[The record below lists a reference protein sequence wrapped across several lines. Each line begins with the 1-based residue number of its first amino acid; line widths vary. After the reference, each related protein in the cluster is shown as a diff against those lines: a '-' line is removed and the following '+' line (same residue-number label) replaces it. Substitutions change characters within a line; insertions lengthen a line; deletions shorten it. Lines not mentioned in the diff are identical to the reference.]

1 MLEFGFNKIDEIDED
16 YLQIFTIPCECIY
29 ITLALGEGLYEAIL
43 SCKLRCL
50 LAKLAGSGQHWCAE
64 KKSQYYSTSK
74 LITHG
79 GWTTIGLGKPVI
91 IL

>member
-50 LAKLAGSGQHWCAE
+50 LAELAGSGQHWCA
-64 KKSQYYSTSK
+64 KKKKIHNTIAPLS
-74 LITHG
+74 LLHMG
-79 GWTTIGLGKPVI
+79 GGLQ
-91 IL
+91 